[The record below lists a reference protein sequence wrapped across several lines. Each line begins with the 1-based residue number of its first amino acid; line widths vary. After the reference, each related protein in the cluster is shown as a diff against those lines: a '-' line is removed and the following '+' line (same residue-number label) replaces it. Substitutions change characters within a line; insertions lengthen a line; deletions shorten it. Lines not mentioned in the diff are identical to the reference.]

1 MQHIPA
7 PVCCTTVQ
15 HAEAALLS
23 KALPN
28 VACTI
33 RCVVHNR
40 TLLLHSVFSSLFLIA
55 GAVMTDRV
63 QKSSCNRSVLQR
75 IHVALLKQDLRSLV
89 QQALVRSKFLQLSYG
104 MCSYAVLR
112 CTCWQGRQGCRAKAY
127 KASARQGQ
135 DTSLSCAG
143 LVRLRPAAF
152 PAFAVLCSAVLPL
165 PSLPLLCCA
174 VQCSPALAWDLPC
187 LPLPCS
193 LPCLCYAVQ
202 CSAVNC
208 LLATTA

>member
-33 RCVVHNR
+33 QCVVHNR
-40 TLLLHSVFSSLFLIA
+40 TLLLHEVFSSLFLIA

-75 IHVALLKQDLRSLV
+75 IHVALLKQDLRSLI
-89 QQALVRSKFLQLSYG
+89 QQALVRSKLLQLSYG

-112 CTCWQGRQGCRAKAY
+112 STCWQGRQGCRAKAY

-135 DTSLSCAG
+135 DKSLSCAG

-165 PSLPLLCCA
+165 PGTCLGYLCCA
-174 VQCSPALAWDLPC
+174 VLCSTV
-187 LPLPCS
+187 LPLPGTC
-193 LPCLCYAVQ
+193 LACLCPAAFPAFAML
-202 CSAVNC
+202 CSTV
-208 LLATTA
+208 L